1 MLINDLKTLP
11 EEVQDFIWET
21 MSDVNYTIF
30 DKFSFDFAQFEFFNK
45 LEDDIL
51 LKKKNIIDLPKD
63 LEKMPGQFKGDFR
76 ELALQMATEIFWPL
90 QEYLGGVDRLIL
102 RLGAKV
108 PRAVFLKK
116 KNTTVVDNQLP
127 EVFQG
132 RVKDLMEK
140 YEEFKDLRLTPN
152 KLVNEKGLMV
162 NASVQNWIND
172 YIHFLGAGQHNS
184 LERAVYLSKSPNVL
198 ELTDKYRDSL
208 RYLLLS
214 YDEGVELYFNYSQGF
229 LFIEEQPTKK
239 STDKEAISNKMDF
252 DKFLGAFKN
261 KLTTFQKQL
270 LPSDMIISE
279 SQGDI
284 NKVRDI
290 LWQAIGISDKD
301 KAISCLKLLVERKTL
316 DLMIKEDNR
325 FKNTLKRFIGIKYG
339 QNMERSL
346 AENIDQLII
355 RRLFLEMILSDK
367 LRLSEEELYVTVFYL
382 TNILPNSG
390 QLIYLDEKDQ
400 KFKWRAVQVSGN
412 KFAWV
417 DKI

>member
-1 MLINDLKTLP
+1 
-11 EEVQDFIWET
+11 
-21 MSDVNYTIF
+21 
-30 DKFSFDFAQFEFFNK
+30 
-45 LEDDIL
+45 
-51 LKKKNIIDLPKD
+51 
-63 LEKMPGQFKGDFR
+63 
-76 ELALQMATEIFWPL
+76 
-90 QEYLGGVDRLIL
+90 LG
-102 RLGAKV
+102 
-108 PRAVFLKK
+108 
-116 KNTTVVDNQLP
+116 
-127 EVFQG
+127 
-132 RVKDLMEK
+132 
-140 YEEFKDLRLTPN
+140 
-152 KLVNEKGLMV
+152 
-162 NASVQNWIND
+162 
-172 YIHFLGAGQHNS
+172 
-184 LERAVYLSKSPNVL
+184 
-198 ELTDKYRDSL
+198 LTDKYRDSL

-229 LFIEEQPTKK
+229 LFIEEQPAKK